1 MWGWQ
6 PTCGWALDPARE
18 TPVPD
23 PTTLRALLAGLIAG
37 AAVALASTAIT
48 LVALA
53 RGRWWARL
61 PQHQRVP
68 LPLPLLGVV
77 FVNGLMLA
85 WTLLGL
91 VLGAGYLRAAERAPG
106 AGLGSPNVRFTLLV
120 AGAILA
126 ALALAGFVRRRV
138 TWPLWSTALAA
149 LAAFGWL
156 LPLLAG

>member
-1 MWGWQ
+1 M
-6 PTCGWALDPARE
+6 
-18 TPVPD
+18 PD
-23 PTTLRALLAGLIAG
+23 PDTLRALVSGLIAG
-37 AAVALASTAIT
+37 AAAAFASTAIV

-53 RGRWWARL
+53 RGRWWTRL
-61 PQHQRVP
+61 PERQRV
-68 LPLPLLGVV
+68 PLPLLGVV

-91 VLGAGYLRAAERAPG
+91 VLGAGYPRAAAVTPG

-120 AGAILA
+120 AGVIIV

-138 TWPLWSTALAA
+138 TWPMWWTAGVA